1 MRKVVCGVAFGVLAS
16 IGWPATVSMS
26 ADQKPTPPVL
36 TDSLVGS
43 DLFRAYCANCHGG
56 DGRGQGPVASVLKV
70 SPADLT
76 TLARRHG
83 GKYPATL
90 VRDTLYGARAPNP
103 SVAHGTTE
111 MPLWGAIFRQ
121 LDSKESV
128 AKVRVENL
136 VKYVESIQ
144 IP

>member
-16 IGWPATVSMS
+16 IGWPAGVSMS
-26 ADQKPTPPVL
+26 ASQKPTPPVL

-43 DLFRAYCANCHGG
+43 DLYRAYCANCHGS
-56 DGRGQGPVASVLKV
+56 DGKGHGPVADVLKV
-70 SPADLT
+70 PPADLT
-76 TLARRHG
+76 TLTRRHS
-83 GKYPATL
+83 GKYPAAL
-90 VRDTLYGARAPNP
+90 VRDTLNGARVPTP
-103 SVAHGTTE
+103 SIAHGTSE
-111 MPLWGAIFRQ
+111 MPLWGSIFRQ

-144 IP
+144 VP

>member
-1 MRKVVCGVAFGVLAS
+1 MKKIVWGMAFGVLAS
-16 IGWPATVSMS
+16 IGWPAAVSMS

-43 DLFRAYCANCHGG
+43 DLFRAYCANCHGSDSKG
-56 DGRGQGPVASVLKV
+56 HGPVANVLKV

-83 GKYPATL
+83 GKYPAAL
-90 VRDTLYGARAPNP
+90 VRDTLNGARVPNP

-121 LDSKESV
+121 LDTKESV

>member
-1 MRKVVCGVAFGVLAS
+1 MRKIVWGVAFGVLAS
-16 IGWPATVSMS
+16 IGWPAAVSMS

-43 DLFRAYCANCHGG
+43 DLFRAYCANCHGS
-56 DGRGQGPVASVLKV
+56 DGKGHGPVADVLKV

-83 GKYPATL
+83 GKYPAAL
-90 VRDTLYGARAPNP
+90 VRDTLYGSRAPNP
-103 SVAHGTTE
+103 SVAHGTSE
-111 MPLWGAIFRQ
+111 MPLWGSIFRQ

-128 AKVRVENL
+128 AKVRVDNL

>member
-16 IGWPATVSMS
+16 IGWPAAVSMS

-56 DGRGQGPVASVLKV
+56 DGKGQGPVASVLKV

-83 GKYPATL
+83 GKYPAAL
-90 VRDTLYGARAPNP
+90 VRDTLYGARVPNP

-121 LDSKESV
+121 LDTKESV

>member
-1 MRKVVCGVAFGVLAS
+1 MKKILCGTAFGVFAA
-16 IGWPATVSMS
+16 IWWPMTVSVV
-26 ADQKPTPPVL
+26 AQQKPVPPIL

-43 DLFRAYCANCHGG
+43 DLYRSYCASCHGA
-56 DGRGQGPVASVLKV
+56 DGKGGGSVANVLKV
-70 SPADLT
+70 PPADLT

-83 GKYPATL
+83 GKYPAAL
-90 VRDTLYGARAPNP
+90 VQDTLYGARVPSP
-103 SVAHGTTE
+103 SVAHGTSE

-121 LDSKESV
+121 LDTKESV

-136 VKYVESIQ
+136 VKYLESIQ